1 MKTII
6 VCDAIHKVGFEI
18 LNREE
23 DIKVIDAVNIP
34 KDKLLEILG
43 EADVAITRSS
53 TEVGEAF
60 LNAAK
65 NLKALVRAGVGVDNV
80 DIDGCSKRGII
91 AMNVPTANTI
101 AAVELTMAHM
111 LAAARSFPYA
121 HNDLKIDR
129 IWKREK
135 WYGVELFNKTLGVIG
150 FGNIGSRVAVRA
162 AAFGMK
168 IVAYDPYID
177 PSKVTDMGGVYTR
190 NFDDILACDFITIH
204 TPKNKE
210 TVNMIGEAEIAKMKD
225 GVRLINCARGG
236 LYNEEALYNGLKS
249 GKIAFAGID
258 VFEKE
263 PATDHPLLELNN
275 ISVTPHL
282 GANTLESQANIAI
295 AAAEQA
301 ISAARGISYPS
312 ALNLPIKTEDL
323 PPFVEPYIELTSK
336 MAFLAAQ
343 INKKAIKAIRI
354 ETHGPISEYANSML
368 TFAIVGALK
377 ESLGDTINYVNAKF
391 LCDEK
396 GITTEST
403 VGGNSIFKNKITV
416 RITTENDV
424 VTIGG
429 TVFGENQQRI
439 VTINGFKTDFK
450 PKGKMIIF
458 KNNDVPGVIAKISSI
473 LAEEKINIADFRL
486 GRDDHG
492 MALAVVLV
500 DEKITKFEPES
511 GLKFKEGLSMKFLLF
526 IPILF
531 LLMGCESEAQKQSTK
546 NFEKILTEKKKFQKI
561 QKDEPSVSEQM
572 KREIHSQSEQ
582 SKEKGEFKFKP

>member
-236 LYNEEALYNGLKS
+236 LYNEEAL
-249 GKIAFAGID
+249 
-258 VFEKE
+258 
-263 PATDHPLLELNN
+263 
-275 ISVTPHL
+275 
-282 GANTLESQANIAI
+282 
-295 AAAEQA
+295 
-301 ISAARGISYPS
+301 
-312 ALNLPIKTEDL
+312 
-323 PPFVEPYIELTSK
+323 
-336 MAFLAAQ
+336 
-343 INKKAIKAIRI
+343 
-354 ETHGPISEYANSML
+354 
-368 TFAIVGALK
+368 
-377 ESLGDTINYVNAKF
+377 
-391 LCDEK
+391 
-396 GITTEST
+396 
-403 VGGNSIFKNKITV
+403 
-416 RITTENDV
+416 
-424 VTIGG
+424 
-429 TVFGENQQRI
+429 
-439 VTINGFKTDFK
+439 
-450 PKGKMIIF
+450 
-458 KNNDVPGVIAKISSI
+458 
-473 LAEEKINIADFRL
+473 
-486 GRDDHG
+486 
-492 MALAVVLV
+492 
-500 DEKITKFEPES
+500 
-511 GLKFKEGLSMKFLLF
+511 
-526 IPILF
+526 
-531 LLMGCESEAQKQSTK
+531 
-546 NFEKILTEKKKFQKI
+546 
-561 QKDEPSVSEQM
+561 
-572 KREIHSQSEQ
+572 
-582 SKEKGEFKFKP
+582 